1 MVISTK
7 NALCCTVLFAL
18 RFGQMSLSS
27 LAAEGHAVTDSL
39 RSLQGVGNPASTN
52 AIAMSDPKEITEEER
67 LFQLSP
73 AAREAEIKLL
83 ENTSIQI
90 DERIRLVLP
99 NRGYS
104 NSDFRK
110 VQSQLQELRL
120 TLKRPILDR
129 VFQLSGLGPSMTDLY
144 MKPTIGPGDQ
154 AESSTRRKVL
164 GKDLVQSE
172 SKLKKSSSWKK
183 KLWSHLKRP
192 STSNTVRKDTNTVQ
206 EDDQLGYE
214 IPDDI
219 LGVIKH
225 FMINGRMEAWKVLEN
240 RLIGFEAEDKCLRV
254 NAPNFKLRFLVVF
267 YTLGDLICRHQ
278 LLPSYFIKEI
288 EIFNTPTLLKMI
300 QYHVDLLFAQGKK
313 RFFDRSD
320 SVIPQLDFLSNSPNF
335 KHFHRSIKSYVEIR
349 QVELP
354 SLHRNFFFSTLS
366 IILPQALPVEDH
378 RSVVY
383 LVLTTI
389 MKQAPWFES
398 AGDGGGTLGV
408 LHFIKSAKHSP
419 RANLPIIKMMG
430 AVVRFLH
437 HPAKRCTNKTRVEF
451 QVVYYV
457 ADFLNKYYRP
467 LFEAVMIR
475 ENWNLTL
482 FRDQMNY
489 LGAYL
494 QLFRN
499 RSDDTNHLA
508 QSQLESFLNLPE
520 PNNIFRST
528 PLIKWMKDVA
538 TSTFDHKLT
547 LDYHLLDKSPP
558 FTLWMGQSCCYCSF
572 PYRKCPPSCQAAK
585 QSWL

>member
-1 MVISTK
+1 PPRASMVISTK

-18 RFGQMSLSS
+18 GFGQISLSS
-27 LAAEGHAVTDSL
+27 LDAEGHAVTDSL

-52 AIAMSDPKEITEEER
+52 AIAMSDPKEIAEEER

-90 DERIRLVLP
+90 DERIQLVLP

-129 VFQLSGLGPSMTDLY
+129 VFQLIEEVELMEEETVVTP
-144 MKPTIGPGDQ
+144 
-154 AESSTRRKVL
+154 
-164 GKDLVQSE
+164 
-172 SKLKKSSSWKK
+172 KKTEHVKHCS
-183 KLWSHLKRP
+183 
-192 STSNTVRKDTNTVQ
+192 KDTNTVQ

-219 LGVIKH
+219 LG
-225 FMINGRMEAWKVLEN
+225 LESLGK

-335 KHFHRSIKSYVEIR
+335 KHFHRSIK
-349 QVELP
+349 
-354 SLHRNFFFSTLS
+354 
-366 IILPQALPVEDH
+366 ALPVEDH

-398 AGDGGGTLGV
+398 AGDGGRHIGSTAFHQICETLTESSFLEEADIISSLTSNQHRIDV
-408 LHFIKSAKHSP
+408 LRDAE
-419 RANLPIIKMMG
+419 NLPIIKMMG

>member
-335 KHFHRSIKSYVEIR
+335 KHFHRSIKS
-349 QVELP
+349 
-354 SLHRNFFFSTLS
+354 
-366 IILPQALPVEDH
+366 LPVEDH

-398 AGDGGGTLGV
+398 AGDGGRHIGSTAFHQICETLTESSFLEEADIISSLTSNQHRIDV
-408 LHFIKSAKHSP
+408 LRDAE
-419 RANLPIIKMMG
+419 NLPIIKMMG

>member
-1 MVISTK
+1 
-7 NALCCTVLFAL
+7 
-18 RFGQMSLSS
+18 MSLSS

-240 RLIGFEAEDKCLRV
+240 RLIGFEAEDK
-254 NAPNFKLRFLVVF
+254 
-267 YTLGDLICRHQ
+267 
-278 LLPSYFIKEI
+278 S
-288 EIFNTPTLLKMI
+288 
-300 QYHVDLLFAQGKK
+300 
-313 RFFDRSD
+313 
-320 SVIPQLDFLSNSPNF
+320 
-335 KHFHRSIKSYVEIR
+335 
-349 QVELP
+349 
-354 SLHRNFFFSTLS
+354 
-366 IILPQALPVEDH
+366 LPVEDH

-398 AGDGGGTLGV
+398 AGDGGRHIGSTAFHQICETLTESSFLEEADIISSLTSNQHRIDV
-408 LHFIKSAKHSP
+408 LRDAE
-419 RANLPIIKMMG
+419 NLPIIKMMG